1 MHVTERPAR
10 DAGFTLVELLLVV
23 VILGVIMVPL
33 SNVVIGALRHQ
44 QSTQDRMALSH
55 DAQISAAYFAQDVA
69 TVGVR
74 NYSAA
79 PPPSSSLPFLASVQ
93 VDAAFNAGGRVCG
106 SAATPTAK
114 VRFLADNWDSTA
126 SPATVAVD
134 VVAYYLAG
142 TELHRAKCLAGS
154 ATPASDVVLAHNV
167 DPSTLTVTCSSQCD
181 AATVPQQVTLA
192 FSVTAPTVGAYP
204 ITLNGQRRQS

>member
-1 MHVTERPAR
+1 VRVTAAPAR
-10 DAGFTLVELLLVV
+10 DAGFTLIELMVAVL
-23 VILGVIMVPL
+23 ILGVITVPL
-33 SNVVIGALRHQ
+33 ANLVIGALRNH

-74 NYSAA
+74 DQDAV
-79 PPPSSSLPFLASVQ
+79 PPPNSTLPYLPSIQ
-93 VDAAFNAGGRVCG
+93 LGAAFDAGGRVCG
-106 SAATPTAK
+106 TAATPVAA
-114 VRFLADNWDSTA
+114 VRLLADDWDGTA
-126 SPATVAVD
+126 TPPAVTVD

-142 TELHRAKCLAGS
+142 AELHRAKCVAGS
-154 ATPASDVVLAHNV
+154 PTPVSDVVLAHNV
-167 DPSTLTVTCSSQCD
+167 DPSTLAVTCSSQCD

-192 FSVTAPTVGAYP
+192 FTVTAPTVGAYP